1 MLSKSRP
8 IETFSLTMFDYQLEA
23 ILQHA
28 FGRGLEGRAPF
39 HGVFARDTVPLTRK
53 DGGYIINFDRESE
66 PGSHWVAVYITD
78 DLVKYFDSSGQPPLH
93 CEIEFFLGPK
103 YHYNSVHLQ
112 PVLSKCCG
120 QYCIYYLVQRH
131 VMKRSSQDIISVLKR
146 SDSLFIVKNFVTR
159 YYSSL
164 L

>member
-1 MLSKSRP
+1 
-8 IETFSLTMFDYQLEA
+8 MFDYQLEN

-28 FGRGLEGRAPF
+28 FSRGGLKVRAPF
-39 HGVFARDTVPLTRK
+39 HGVFARDTLPLTRK
-53 DGGYIINFDRESE
+53 DGAYIINFDRSSE
-66 PGSHWVAVYITD
+66 PGSHWVAVYIMNGH
-78 DLVKYFDSSGQPPLH
+78 VEYFDSSGQPPLH
-93 CEIEFFLGPK
+93 REIELFLGQI

-131 VMKRSSQDIISVLKR
+131 VTQRSSQDIISVLQR
-146 SDSLFIVKNFVTR
+146 SDSLFIVKNFVNR
-159 YYSSL
+159 NYASL